1 MSFAAGLLLADIV
14 TQTWTNTYNSDLNLS
29 DILADIAVDNSGN
42 VYVTGTSFVGSTSD
56 ITTIKY
62 NSAGQQQW
70 VRNYDGGSLLNDSAN
85 AIAIDASGYIYVAGQ
100 SASTTPD
107 LSLCRLIKYNSAGTL
122 QWAITFQGANNTGT
136 NIFSDVETDGSGNI
150 YTIDGCT
157 EKTTG
162 LDYVTVK
169 YNSGGTKVWAATRNS
184 TGTANDTAIAMKL
197 DSSFNVYITG
207 DKGTVKYNNAGVQ
220 QWVDSNFPGF
230 GIAADSS
237 SNIYVLSVSNPTIC
251 VLKYNSAGARQ
262 WSSLYPQPMGTNAYP
277 TGIAVDAS
285 GNSYFTGM
293 LSGSGGVNI
302 LTVKSDTDG
311 FFLWDAMYDVSAYQ
325 YSFPGSIACDQWGNS
340 YTTAIVN
347 RNLMTLKYDSDGYE
361 KWNMIYSANLGGDMP
376 TPIVV
381 KSGEVYVGGDT
392 YSQSTNVN

>member
-162 LDYVTVK
+162 LD
-169 YNSGGTKVWAATRNS
+169 
-184 TGTANDTAIAMKL
+184 
-197 DSSFNVYITG
+197 
-207 DKGTVKYNNAGVQ
+207 
-220 QWVDSNFPGF
+220 
-230 GIAADSS
+230 
-237 SNIYVLSVSNPTIC
+237 
-251 VLKYNSAGARQ
+251 
-262 WSSLYPQPMGTNAYP
+262 
-277 TGIAVDAS
+277 
-285 GNSYFTGM
+285 
-293 LSGSGGVNI
+293 
-302 LTVKSDTDG
+302 
-311 FFLWDAMYDVSAYQ
+311 
-325 YSFPGSIACDQWGNS
+325 
-340 YTTAIVN
+340 
-347 RNLMTLKYDSDGYE
+347 
-361 KWNMIYSANLGGDMP
+361 
-376 TPIVV
+376 
-381 KSGEVYVGGDT
+381 
-392 YSQSTNVN
+392 

>member
-1 MSFAAGLLLADIV
+1 M
-14 TQTWTNTYNSDLNLS
+14 LNYF
-29 DILADIAVDNSGN
+29 SG
-42 VYVTGTSFVGSTSD
+42 
-56 ITTIKY
+56 TT
-62 NSAGQQQW
+62 
-70 VRNYDGGSLLNDSAN
+70 
-85 AIAIDASGYIYVAGQ
+85 
-100 SASTTPD
+100 
-107 LSLCRLIKYNSAGTL
+107 
-122 QWAITFQGANNTGT
+122 
-136 NIFSDVETDGSGNI
+136 
-150 YTIDGCT
+150 
-157 EKTTG
+157 
-162 LDYVTVK
+162 K

-340 YTTAIVN
+340 
-347 RNLMTLKYDSDGYE
+347 
-361 KWNMIYSANLGGDMP
+361 
-376 TPIVV
+376 
-381 KSGEVYVGGDT
+381 
-392 YSQSTNVN
+392 